1 MSAAVARR
9 KPRDFYPYLLV
20 LPVLLV
26 VVPFFLLP
34 LGVLLRNSLYRDDP
48 RLLLVPDTTFVNYVK
63 LLSDSYYSGIFLN
76 SLGIAFLIAL
86 ITLFI
91 AYPLAWYMVQ
101 QKGRK
106 LTILLWCVYLPL
118 IVSVISR
125 VYGWMVITADSGLI
139 NSLLI
144 WSGLTEE
151 PIRML
156 FDPIGM
162 TIGMVHRYLP
172 LMILPLYSALNRLD
186 RQVLSASSTLG
197 ATGSQSFFRVILPLS
212 LPGVF
217 VGVQLTVAVVLSD
230 YVLPLLLGSSRFPMV
245 APAIHDEALSMLRWA
260 SAAAMAVLTIVAV
273 ALVIVASNLLL
284 RWLAPWSRAK

>member
-1 MSAAVARR
+1 MSAVATRR
-9 KPRDFYPYLLV
+9 KRRDLFPHLLV

-26 VVPFFLLP
+26 LIPFFLFP
-34 LGVLLRNSLYRDDP
+34 LAVLLRNSLYRDDP
-48 RLLLVPDTTFVNYVK
+48 RLLLVPDISLQNYAK
-63 LLSDSYYSGIFLN
+63 ILSDGFYAGIFIN
-76 SLGIAFLIAL
+76 SLGIALLIAA
-86 ITLFI
+86 ITLFV

-101 QKGRK
+101 QRGRK

-125 VYGWMVITADSGLI
+125 VYGWMIITADSGLI
-139 NSLLI
+139 NSLLL
-144 WSGLTEE
+144 WSGLIER

-186 RQVLSASSTLG
+186 RRILSASRTLG
-197 ATGSQSFFRVILPLS
+197 ASGAQSFFRVILPLS
-212 LPGVF
+212 LPGIF
-217 VGVQLTVAVVLSD
+217 VGIQLTVAVVLSD
-230 YVLPLLLGSSRFPMV
+230 YVLPFLLGSSRFPMV

-260 SAAAMAVLTIVAV
+260 SAAAMAVVTILAV
-273 ALVIVASNLLL
+273 AIVIIASNLLL
-284 RWLAPWSRAK
+284 RRLAPWSRTA

>member
-1 MSAAVARR
+1 
-9 KPRDFYPYLLV
+9 
-20 LPVLLV
+20 

-48 RLLLVPDTTFVNYVK
+48 RLLLVPDTTLVNYVK

>member
-48 RLLLVPDTTFVNYVK
+48 RLLLVPDTTLVNYVK

>member
-1 MSAAVARR
+1 VSAAVARR

-48 RLLLVPDTTFVNYVK
+48 RLLLVPDTTLVNYVK